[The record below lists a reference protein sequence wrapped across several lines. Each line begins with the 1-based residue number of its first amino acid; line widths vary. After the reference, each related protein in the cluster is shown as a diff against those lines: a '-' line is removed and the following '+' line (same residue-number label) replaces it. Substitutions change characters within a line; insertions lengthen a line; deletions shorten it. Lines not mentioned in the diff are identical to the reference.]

1 MLQGF
6 SEQSLWYQRAC
17 GCLPCSQRC
26 PCAWRRVLGRPRQP
40 RRRGRRLRRASV
52 NPARIERVRTELP
65 NGFEVAALSARA
77 APVAFWG
84 LGSAWAADPPRCLA
98 LADPVAAASTTRG
111 WSASGAG
118 GIVYA
123 VVAGSAATLDPSLLD
138 ECGQWTVS
146 AGHTIG
152 SVAFVGGAPDRRRRD
167 RRPVHRD
174 HHRRRGWHRNPF
186 ACGHFHRLSG
196 RLHRVRH
203 RRQRSWLA
211 ESCTRTGFRGGI
223 AGENRVGITR
233 LSGDLRVHWRRC
245 RTRGRCLSLRAQ
257 ACWPHARPDIPQSRT
272 SRTPTSPTSRTSS
285 PASGRSSRSP
295 AWGRRASTPGS
306 SGRRRCRQ
314 A

>member
-1 MLQGF
+1 M
-6 SEQSLWYQRAC
+6 RAD
-17 GCLPCSQRC
+17 LPS
-26 PCAWRRVLGRPRQP
+26 GY
-40 RRRGRRLRRASV
+40 
-52 NPARIERVRTELP
+52 
-65 NGFEVAALSARA
+65 EVAALSGRA

-84 LGSAWAADPPRCLA
+84 PGPDWTADPPRCLA
-98 LADPVAAASTTRG
+98 LADPVADAATTRG

-123 VVAGSAATLDPSLLD
+123 VVAGSAATLDRSLID

-152 SVAFVGGAPDRRRRD
+152 SVTFVAAPADRRRGD

-174 HHRRRGWHRNPF
+174 HHRRRGRHRNPF
-186 ACGHFHRLSG
+186 ARGHLHRLSG
-196 RLHRVRH
+196 RLRRVRH
-203 RRQRSWLA
+203 RRHRSWLA

-245 RTRGRCLSLRAQ
+245 RTRGRCSSSHAQ
-257 ACWPHARPDIPQSRT
+257 ACWPHARPDSRPSRT

-295 AWGRRASTPGS
+295 AWRRRASTPGC

-314 A
+314 E